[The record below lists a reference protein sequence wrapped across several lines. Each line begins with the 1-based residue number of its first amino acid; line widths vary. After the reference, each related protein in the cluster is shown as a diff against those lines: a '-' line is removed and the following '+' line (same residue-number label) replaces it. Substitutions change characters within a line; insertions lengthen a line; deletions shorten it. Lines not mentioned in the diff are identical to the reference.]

1 MILKLSPK
9 WIKQLIKLPES
20 GMGYQIVTVLLK
32 NGTEIANRSVISC
45 QLLVIPENVS
55 CFKNKD
61 IAKITIENS
70 EKKII

>member
-20 GMGYQIVTVLLK
+20 GMGYQIVT
-32 NGTEIANRSVISC
+32 EIANLSVISC